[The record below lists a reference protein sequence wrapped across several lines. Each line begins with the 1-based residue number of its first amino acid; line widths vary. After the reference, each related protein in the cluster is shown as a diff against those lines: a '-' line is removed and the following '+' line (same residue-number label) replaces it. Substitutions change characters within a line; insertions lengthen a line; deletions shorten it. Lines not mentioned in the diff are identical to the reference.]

1 MPTDEMNQKMRK
13 DNMLQPFR
21 STGAIRPVADAVAGP
36 ELRIAGSLRPDLAR
50 WRGAAPPPA
59 GGRERR
65 LIGRLAI
72 PLVLAAVL
80 PLSGQDRSEMSV
92 ELYEPRST
100 LKVPGGP
107 VTRAKFPFVDAHGH
121 LRGNDPARIDQ
132 MVRVM
137 DEMNMATFVNLSG
150 GSGEGL
156 KANIAATKGRYP
168 GRFVVYANVDF
179 SGIGEPD
186 WGTAAAAQLEADG
199 KAGAQGL
206 KIYKNLSMVQTDIDG
221 QRVAADDP
229 RIDPV
234 WAKAGELGIPV
245 LIHVGEPS
253 PFWEPWDEHNERW
266 LELKQFPNRRRDD
279 ASRFASYEQTMGE
292 QHNLFRNHPE
302 TTFINAHLG
311 WLGNDLARLG
321 ELLDELPNVYTE
333 LGAVLAEIGR
343 QPLTAGAF
351 LTKYQDRVL
360 MGKDSWGPPAEY
372 HVYFRVLETRD
383 EYFDYYRKRHAHWK
397 MYGVGLSDEVLE
409 KIYFRNALKIIPGM
423 DRSLF
428 PE

>member
-1 MPTDEMNQKMRK
+1 MPVQ
-13 DNMLQPFR
+13 FR
-21 STGAIRPVADAVAGP
+21 SLTSGRGVALKSLAIAALFAVAAMP
-36 ELRIAGSLRPDLAR
+36 S
-50 WRGAAPPPA
+50 AA
-59 GGRERR
+59 
-65 LIGRLAI
+65 
-72 PLVLAAVL
+72 
-80 PLSGQDRSEMSV
+80 QDV
-92 ELYEPRST
+92 ENMTVEAYEPRST

-107 VTRAKFPFVDAHGH
+107 VTRSKFPFVDAHGH
-121 LRGNDPARIDQ
+121 LRGADPARIDQ
-132 MVRVM
+132 MVKDM
-137 DEMNMATFVNLSG
+137 DEMNMAVFVNLSG

-156 KANIAATKGRYP
+156 KRNIAGTKGRYP

-179 SGIGEPD
+179 SGIGEPG
-186 WGTAAAAQLEADG
+186 WGEKAAAQLEADVA
-199 KAGAQGL
+199 AGAQGL
-206 KIYKNLSMVQTDIDG
+206 KIYKNLSMFQTDTDG
-221 QRVAADDP
+221 KRVAADDP

-253 PFWEPWDEHNERW
+253 PFWEPWDERNERW

-279 ASRFASYEQTMGE
+279 ASRFASFEQTMGE

-311 WLGNDLARLG
+311 WFGNDLARLG

-333 LGAVLAEIGR
+333 LGAVVAELGR
-343 QPLTAGAF
+343 QPITANAF

-360 MGKDSWGPPAEY
+360 MGKDSWAPSEY

-397 MYGVGLSDEVLE
+397 MYGLGLSDEVLE
-409 KIYFRNALKIIPGM
+409 KIYFRNALAIIPGL